1 MRASFVF
8 LASHFIV
15 FYDALFVELFFV
27 FFLPVYIRVQSL
39 FVQLLYQT
47 LTFYAMV
54 VGDAKLMG
62 VLYTVAIYVNTHV
75 ILQFILS
82 YQVCTLSYMFGH
94 AHMHTDHCMLLT
106 HGNITRTNAHALPV
120 YVC

>member
-15 FYDALFVELFFV
+15 FYDALFVELFVV
-27 FFLPVYIRVQSL
+27 FFLSVYFTVQSL
-39 FVQLLYQT
+39 FLQAVFQTMTLY
-47 LTFYAMV
+47 AIV
-54 VGDAKLMG
+54 VGDAKLMAA
-62 VLYTVAIYVNTHV
+62 LYTVAVYVGTQGFGLS
-75 ILQFILS
+75 ILF
-82 YQVCTLSYMFGH
+82 YKVCTLSYMFGH

-120 YVC
+120 ELD